1 MIWNGGPWE
10 AFREQEK
17 LAELRSTS
25 NGTVLGLIEK
35 VGVTEAG
42 SSIM

>member
-1 MIWNGGPWE
+1 MIWNGGPWG

-17 LAELRSTS
+17 LAELCFTS

-35 VGVTEAG
+35 VVVTEAG